1 MRRSEFTEQINRVT
15 YSSTVNLLR
24 KPLMADPTVG
34 FLDVEDHGW
43 GDDFGHITYV

>member
-34 FLDVEDHGW
+34 FLDVEDHWW
-43 GDDFGHITYV
+43 GDDFGHTT